1 MMKALCYH
9 GARDIRCEAVEDPK
23 LMGQGGALVKMQ
35 ACGICGSDL
44 HIYHGQGF
52 VPDTGYCVG
61 HEAVGEIVEIGRDV
75 KSFKVGDQV
84 MISASVALGGCGSC
98 ANCRAG
104 LTSLCLRPQ
113 VSCYGIS
120 PRLQGCQAEGIAVP
134 LADQNL
140 SRIPEGLTAD
150 QALLLTDNLPTAW
163 MGVKNADVTP
173 GATVAVVGLGPI
185 GLMAVQIAFVLGAA
199 RVYAIDLVPE
209 RRARAAEL
217 GAVPLDSA
225 EAFAVIKDATDG
237 AMCTSVVEAVGID
250 PTIEM
255 AISLAGRGATVSVF
269 GANQN
274 QAFKYP
280 LWTAFN
286 KQLTFRVAGC
296 IVQDQWAELIPLVRG
311 GRLTPEQYITHRMPL
326 SEGSEA
332 YRLYDAKED
341 GALKMVLTP

>member
-1 MMKALCYH
+1 MKALCYQ
-9 GARDIRCEAVEDPK
+9 GARDIRCEEVADPK
-23 LMGQGGALVKMQ
+23 LMGQSGALVKMQ

-52 VPDTGYCVG
+52 TPDTGYCVG

-84 MISASVALGGCGSC
+84 MISASVALGGCGEC

-104 LTSLCLRPQ
+104 LTALCLRTK
-113 VSCYGIS
+113 VSCYGIG
-120 PRLQGCQAEGIAVP
+120 PMLPGCQAEGIAVP
-134 LADQNL
+134 LADMNL
-140 SRIPEGLTAD
+140 SRIPDGVTLD

-163 MGVKNADVTP
+163 MGVKNADVVP
-173 GATVAVVGLGPI
+173 GAAVAVVGLGPI

-199 RVYAIDLVPE
+199 KVFAIDLVPE

-217 GAVPLDSA
+217 GAIALDSKDA
-225 EAFAVIKDATDG
+225 YAIIKDATDG
-237 AMCTSVVEAVGID
+237 AMCQSVVEAVGID
-250 PTIEM
+250 PTIEL
-255 AISLAGRGATVSVF
+255 AIGLAGRGATISVF

-296 IVQDQWAELIPLVRG
+296 IVQDQWAELIPLVRN
-311 GRLTPEQYITHRMPL
+311 GRLTPETYITHRMAL
-326 SEGSEA
+326 TEGAEA
-332 YRLYDAKED
+332 YRLYDGKLD
-341 GALKMVLTP
+341 GAMKMVLTP

>member
-1 MMKALCYH
+1 MKALCYH
-9 GARDIRCEAVEDPK
+9 GARDIRCEEIGDPTP
-23 LMGQGGALVKMQ
+23 MGPGGAIVRMQ

-61 HEAVGEIVEIGRDV
+61 HEAVGEVVEVGRGV
-75 KSFKVGDQV
+75 SNFKAGDQV
-84 MISASVALGGCGSC
+84 MISASVALGGCNEC

-104 LTSLCLRPQ
+104 LTAICLRPA

-134 LADQNL
+134 MADANL
-140 SRIPEGLTAD
+140 SRIPEGITAD
-150 QALLLTDNLPTAW
+150 QALLMTDNLPTAY
-163 MGVKNADVTP
+163 MGVKNADVKP
-173 GATVAVVGLGPI
+173 GSTVAVVGLGPI
-185 GLMAVQIAFVLGAA
+185 GLMAVQIAFVLGAE
-199 RVYAIDLVPE
+199 RVFAIDLVPE

-217 GAVPLDSA
+217 GAVALDSKD
-225 EAFAVIKDATDG
+225 AFQVIKDATDG
-237 AMCTSVVEAVGID
+237 ALCQSVIEAVGID
-250 PTIEM
+250 ATIDL
-255 AISLAGRGATVSVF
+255 ALALAGRGATVSVF

-280 LWTAFN
+280 LWSAFN

-296 IVQDQWAELIPLVRG
+296 IVQDQWAELIPLVRS
-311 GRLTPEQYITHRMPL
+311 GRLKPELYITHRMPL
-326 SEGSEA
+326 TEGAEA
-332 YRLYDAKED
+332 YRLFDARED